1 MLYLSQ
7 YRKCKSHLIFF
18 RIKMEDQIE
27 DQIDLLEYFYC
38 GDDTI
43 EIYQKQN
50 DQLRQWVNELL
61 ERIRY
66 LESKID
72 SEVNIN
78 IPLKYQKALCSS
90 QQERNKIMKFLSCMD
105 FSDGS
110 MTVHL
115 LDMLSKIN
123 EEEKTLQ
130 MISLEMSN
138 FNQEYDVEMCNINDE
153 INSIQEVEEEIR
165 NKLKKIELQE
175 KCHRFDLKSLV
186 DLPKYEG
193 QVIYPTVYEHI
204 AIIRDYMK
212 ERRLLE

>member
-27 DQIDLLEYFYC
+27 DQIELLEYFYC

-43 EIYQKQN
+43 EIYKKQN
-50 DQLRQWVNELL
+50 DQLRQWVNEIL

-130 MISLEMSN
+130 MIW
-138 FNQEYDVEMCNINDE
+138 
-153 INSIQEVEEEIR
+153 
-165 NKLKKIELQE
+165 
-175 KCHRFDLKSLV
+175 
-186 DLPKYEG
+186 
-193 QVIYPTVYEHI
+193 
-204 AIIRDYMK
+204 A
-212 ERRLLE
+212 